1 MYQWEDTIKRYLKEL
16 GWEVMGWI
24 HVAQDTDKWRTF
36 VNMERKFQFIICGKF
51 LEVLKNS

>member
-1 MYQWEDTIKRYLKEL
+1 MFQWEDTIKRYLKEL